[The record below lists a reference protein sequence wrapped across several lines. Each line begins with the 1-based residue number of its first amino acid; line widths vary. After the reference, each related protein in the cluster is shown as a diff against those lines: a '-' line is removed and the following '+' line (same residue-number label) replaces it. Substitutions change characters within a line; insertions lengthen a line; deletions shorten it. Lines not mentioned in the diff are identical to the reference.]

1 MYSVTY
7 SDEALK
13 AVAKFKKS
21 DQQSYRKLLK
31 LVEELHSHPRTG
43 TGKPEA
49 LRGEGG
55 NVFSRTINKKDRL
68 VYEIYDEEVTV
79 YVISAMG
86 HYADK

>member
-13 AVAKFKKS
+13 AVARFKKS

-31 LVEELHSHPRTG
+31 LVEELHIHPRTG

-55 NVFSRTINKKDRL
+55 NVFSRAINKKDRL

-79 YVISAMG
+79 YVNSTIANGSS
-86 HYADK
+86 